1 MIKGDMSKRKHNKIK
16 GSGGQNRAE
25 SAPWPHQPAR
35 PSNRQSGGGGG
46 GGAWIF
52 GRHAALAAL
61 RNPARDV
68 RRIAALAGMAKELA
82 EIQDFP
88 TFRPRVEVMERDA
101 IERLVPRGAV
111 HQGIAVLAA
120 PLADPGVE
128 GLCAELEAWKSAIV
142 LILDQAT
149 DPHNVGA
156 VLRSAAAFGAAAVI
170 TQDRH
175 APEVTGTLA
184 KAASGAL
191 ENVPLVA
198 ATNISRAM
206 KLLKDAGFW
215 CLGLDGD
222 ARTKIADADV
232 SGKVALVLGAEG
244 AGLRRLVKENCDTLV
259 HIPIADAM
267 ESLNLSTAAG
277 ISLYEVARRR

>member
-1 MIKGDMSKRKHNKIK
+1 MSKRKHNKIK

-25 SAPWPHQPAR
+25 SAPRPHQPAR